1 MSRLPRPHRQRL
13 VSRRPASARR
23 GVTLPELL
31 ITVIMVAIIASIATP
46 KLARSR
52 DSYAVR
58 AARRELVATAEAARS
73 AAIQRGRPSY
83 LIVRGNTVLA
93 LVDTVTGGSAAIR
106 YPVRPATALD
116 ALYKVQLSLATPA
129 DSMIVYDARG
139 FANPRL
145 SRIARIRITGRLIKD
160 SLCLTNFG
168 QILPQ
173 GCTP

>member
-1 MSRLPRPHRQRL
+1 M
-13 VSRRPASARR
+13 
-23 GVTLPELL
+23 
-31 ITVIMVAIIASIATP
+31 ITFVLVAIVASMATP

-58 AARRELVATAEAARS
+58 AARRELVVTAEAARS

-93 LVDTVTGGSAAIR
+93 LVDTITGGTAAQR
-106 YPVRPATALD
+106 YTVRAPAALD
-116 ALYKVQLSLATPA
+116 VMYKVQLSLANPG

-145 SRIARIRITGRLIKD
+145 GRIARVRVTGRQIRD